1 MAGSILG
8 NAVVRIEDPE
18 LLRGRATYIDNLDW
32 PGKLYMHFV
41 RSTSPHG
48 MLRSVD
54 VAEARAVEGVAAVFT
69 AADLGLAPHQIFVTV
84 ADAFARPPLA
94 IDRVRFVGEPVVA
107 ILAESR
113 RAAAD
118 AADTVV
124 IDIEALPP
132 IVDPE
137 AAFDTDQPVLFP
149 DHGSNL
155 AFSNLDPYDDDFF
168 ADADV
173 VVRGRYE
180 NQRIAVVPM

>member
-32 PGKLYMHFV
+32 PGKLYLHFV
-41 RSTSPHG
+41 RSTAAHG
-48 MLRSVD
+48 MIRNID
-54 VAEARAVEGVAAVFT
+54 VAEAKGLEGVVAVYT

-118 AADTVV
+118 AAEAVV
-124 IDIEALPP
+124 VEIEPLPP

-137 AAFDTDQPVLFP
+137 SAFDADQ
-149 DHGSNL
+149 
-155 AFSNLDPYDDDFF
+155 
-168 ADADV
+168 
-173 VVRGRYE
+173 
-180 NQRIAVVPM
+180 